1 MLQVDSR
8 IIIDTY
14 AWNRF
19 NPNRQVS
26 LANLGRSKDA
36 ARINDEGEYDNDNEE
51 DEEYGE
57 EDDDYTDYGDE
68 EFDDYN
74 NGAPNGGL
82 KTVKSLTKDQL
93 ILCSA
98 SLRGYSLRNKKWLQF
113 SVHKVAEIKWNESA
127 FDSLVL
133 PADHKELILA
143 LTESQVAN
151 KETFDDV
158 IQGKGKG
165 MIMLL
170 SGPPGVG
177 KTLTAESVAE
187 NMHAPLYMMSAGD
200 LGLESSGVESS
211 LSNVLEMSTKW
222 NAVLLLDEADVFLK
236 QRSAHDLERNK
247 LVSIFLRMLEYY
259 EGILFLTTNRV
270 DNLDAAFQSRIHISM
285 EYSELSASSRKHVW
299 SNFLGAGGSKSH
311 GFSNEDLDNLAEY
324 AMNGREIKNVL
335 KTAQLLASRKGEA
348 LGIGHV
354 KSVLAIEKRHI
365 NNAAAVEVNVQ

>member
-1 MLQVDSR
+1 M
-8 IIIDTY
+8 
-14 AWNRF
+14 
-19 NPNRQVS
+19 
-26 LANLGRSKDA
+26 
-36 ARINDEGEYDNDNEE
+36 NDDE
-51 DEEYGE
+51 DY
-57 EDDDYTDYGDE
+57 EDDEDAYTDYGDDS
-68 EFDDYN
+68 FDEYGN
-74 NGAPNGGL
+74 SVQPGAP
-82 KTVKSLTKDQL
+82 KAPTALTKEQL
-93 ILCSA
+93 LLCSA

-113 SVHKVAEIKWNESA
+113 SVHNVSEIKWNESA
-127 FDSLVL
+127 FESLVL

-222 NAVLLLDEADVFLK
+222 NAVLLLDEADVFLE

-285 EYSELSASSRKHVW
+285 EYSELSAPSRRHVW
-299 SNFLGAGGSKSH
+299 ANFLSGGGKRAH
-311 GFSNEDLDNLAEY
+311 GFSNGDLDVLAEY

-335 KTAQLLASRKGEA
+335 KTAQLLASKKGEGLA
-348 LGIGHV
+348 IQHV

-365 NNAAAVEVNVQ
+365 KNEAAKEVRVQ